1 MKYDLEE
8 ISVGILNGDLNY
20 LSKSITYI
28 ESTSD
33 KHFEFGQSILESV
46 IEKTGNSVRIGI
58 TGPPGVGKSTLIDIL
73 GLYYCNSDFK
83 TAVLAVDPSSKLSGG
98 SILGDKTRMTEL
110 AKHPKSYIRPTPSSG
125 MLGGTA
131 SRTKET
137 ILLCEA
143 AGFERIIVET
153 VGVGQNEINISSIV
167 DVLVMLLNPSS
178 GDELQ
183 GIKRGIL
190 EVSDILAINK
200 ADTKDSLVNETVL
213 EYKNANR
220 IITYDK
226 EFWRRKVLKIS
237 ALEGLNL
244 QTLVDVIDS
253 FIKQSKQIGFFDK
266 NRVDQESERMHE
278 ILKEEVFRNL
288 FKSEKF
294 ELEYNNQIA
303 KIRNKQT
310 TAIKAV
316 KEIFK
321 NENINSYK

>member
-1 MKYDLEE
+1 MRYDLDE
-8 ISVGILNGDLNY
+8 ISNGVLNGDLSY
-20 LSKSITYI
+20 LSKSITLL
-28 ESTSD
+28 ESTSN
-33 KHFEFGQSILESV
+33 KHFDLGQNILEKV
-46 IEKTGNSVRIGI
+46 LAQTGNSIRIGI

-73 GLYYCNSDFK
+73 GLYYCNQGFK
-83 TAVLAVDPSSKLSGG
+83 TAVLAIDPSSKLSGG
-98 SILGDKTRMTEL
+98 SILGDKTRMTAL
-110 AKHPKSYIRPTPSSG
+110 AKHSNSYIRPTPSSG

-143 AGFERIIVET
+143 AGFEKILVET

-200 ADTKDSLVNETVL
+200 ADTDDKLVNETVL

-226 EFWRRKVLKIS
+226 EFWQRKVIKIS
-237 ALEGLNL
+237 ALEGFNLN
-244 QTLVDVIDS
+244 TLVNTIER
-253 FIKQSKQIGFFDK
+253 FHKQSLEFGFFDD
-266 NRVDQESERMHE
+266 NRIVQESERMLE
-278 ILKEEVFRNL
+278 ILKEEVLRRL
-288 FKSEKF
+288 FKSKDFEK
-294 ELEYNNQIA
+294 EYNSQLK
-303 KIRNKQT
+303 KIKKKET

-316 KEIFK
+316 KEL
-321 NENINSYK
+321 INYDDTSGY